1 MSRLSDIQQQ
11 SAAVNEKVMERND
24 KAAGYQQDWNA
35 TKINVH
41 KTWGV
46 DPFAEAEKL
55 AKRCIAQDA
64 EQILS
69 KARRMAA
76 HIALDEALDEA
87 DDDEPE
93 PDEEDEDAEPEEES
107 EQKKM
112 GGGCGRTFTCDSGQL
127 ITGRKSADEIRR
139 LGLNFSVF

>member
-1 MSRLSDIQQQ
+1 MRRLSDIQQQ
-11 SAAVNEKVMERND
+11 SAAASEKVMERND
-24 KAAGYQQDWNA
+24 KAAGSQQDWKA

-46 DPFAEAEKL
+46 NPFAEAENL

-76 HIALDEALDEA
+76 HMALDEALDEA
-87 DDDEPE
+87 ADAEPE
-93 PDEEDEDAEPEEES
+93 EEVEDAEPEEES
-107 EQKKM
+107 EQRKQ
-112 GGGCGRTFTCDSGQL
+112 GGGCGKSFTCDSGQL

>member
-24 KAAGYQQDWNA
+24 KAAGSQQDWKA
-35 TKINVH
+35 TKINVQ

-46 DPFAEAEKL
+46 NPFAEAENL

-69 KARRMAA
+69 KARRSAA

-87 DDDEPE
+87 ADAEPE
-93 PDEEDEDAEPEEES
+93 EEDEDAEPEEES
-107 EQKKM
+107 EQRKQ
-112 GGGCGRTFTCDSGQL
+112 GGGCGKSFTCDSGQL